1 MLPKYH
7 IFFGFLLSLA
17 LMLFLPNITLIEG
30 GIVFLSSFLIDVDHY
45 LYYTFNKKNVNPK
58 KAINYFFE
66 IRKRLF
72 NMNPKERN
80 KIYSCFCFLHGIEV
94 LILLFVAGI
103 FISKYFLL
111 IFIGFTLHL
120 CLDLYEEINLG
131 LRLDKISLI
140 YDWFKFKKLKH
151 LE

>member
-7 IFFGFLLSLA
+7 IFFGFLLSLF
-17 LMLFLPNITLIEG
+17 LVILFPNINLIWV

-45 LYYTFNKKNVNPK
+45 FYYVFNRKNANPK
-58 KAINYFFE
+58 KAVNYFFDK
-66 IRKRLF
+66 RKKA
-72 NMNPKERN
+72 NKMNIKERN
-80 KIYSCFCFLHGIEV
+80 KFYSGFYFLHGIEI
-94 LILLFVAGI
+94 LIILAVAGI
-103 FISKYFLL
+103 FVSKYFFL
-111 IFIGFTLHL
+111 IFIGFAFHL
-120 CLDLYEEINLG
+120 CLDLYEEISLG

>member
-7 IFFGFLLSLA
+7 IFFGFLFSFA
-17 LMLFLPNITLIEG
+17 LLLFLPNITLIEA

-45 LYYTFNKKNVNPK
+45 FYYVFNRKNVNPK
-58 KAINYFFE
+58 KAIDYFFE
-66 IRKRLF
+66 KRKKLSK
-72 NMNPKERN
+72 MSLKERN

-103 FISKYFLL
+103 FVSKYFFL
-111 IFIGFTLHL
+111 IFIGFTFHL

-140 YDWFKFKKLKH
+140 YDWFKFKKLKF